1 MPTTPVLTVVLIIG
15 NRRERV
21 PRMLRSIL
29 EQDIADQIVIMVYD
43 RADEPARDSPELN
56 RSNIVYEAVDRR
68 WTLGPLQKRAA
79 LAATTDIIAF
89 TEEHVVVPPG
99 WARESL
105 RRHAEGY
112 AGVTGIFAVGNPQYH
127 WARILFSITYG
138 NYMLPS
144 QAGETTEIPGDN
156 SSFIR
161 SKILKYEDELDLLLS
176 TDILLIRRLVADG
189 EKLYRVAD
197 LNLKHWNENT
207 FSDGWIALFYWNQ
220 MYICNLF
227 TVERWSLIHRALRL
241 LSMPLVP
248 FVRAL
253 KSYRHAKRNG
263 SDMKQFFADL
273 PVSFLFHAGSA
284 AGMTAGLLLG
294 YQKSEEKFADCE
306 TSGQRWD

>member
-1 MPTTPVLTVVLIIG
+1 MRTAVVDDSNALFSSRTADDPDAISNRREQADKVSAATTASARSHANIFNLMPTTPVLTVVLIIG

-112 AGVTGIFAVGNPQYH
+112 AGVTGIFTAGNPQYH
-127 WARILFSITYG
+127 WARILSITYG
-138 NYMLPS
+138 NCASS
-144 QAGETTEIPGDN
+144 QAGETTEI
-156 SSFIR
+156 
-161 SKILKYEDELDLLLS
+161 L
-176 TDILLIRRLVADG
+176 
-189 EKLYRVAD
+189 
-197 LNLKHWNENT
+197 
-207 FSDGWIALFYWNQ
+207 
-220 MYICNLF
+220 
-227 TVERWSLIHRALRL
+227 
-241 LSMPLVP
+241 
-248 FVRAL
+248 
-253 KSYRHAKRNG
+253 
-263 SDMKQFFADL
+263 
-273 PVSFLFHAGSA
+273 
-284 AGMTAGLLLG
+284 
-294 YQKSEEKFADCE
+294 
-306 TSGQRWD
+306 